1 MSEQVHKPLKE
12 HHLPASGCSL
22 LNTFKPKNVTATD
35 PAEAVMTDL
44 RKVASASIR
53 AEASLERAHQM
64 MIQRGVRM
72 LMVANDEGLIS
83 GVITSNDVM
92 GEKPLTV
99 AQKHGIKRG
108 ELKVRDIMID
118 TNHVQVLQMSDVVKA
133 EVGNVIATLKQ
144 AGRAHALVVD
154 QVNGKLSLIGIFS
167 ANQIARQMGIQIH
180 THEVARTFAEIEA
193 VLVGV

>member
-1 MSEQVHKPLKE
+1 MSNHPHKPLKE
-12 HHLPASGCSL
+12 HHIPDSGCSL
-22 LNTFKPKNVTATD
+22 LNTFKPKNVSASD

-53 AEASLERAHQM
+53 PEASIERAHQM

-72 LMVANDEGLIS
+72 LIVATDDGLIS
-83 GVITSNDVM
+83 GVITSNDIL
-92 GEKPLTV
+92 GEKPVLV
-99 AQKHGIKRG
+99 AQKQGIKRG
-108 ELKVRDIMID
+108 ELKVRDIMIHTD
-118 TNHVQVLQMSDVVKA
+118 HVQVLHMSDVSKS
-133 EVGNVIATLKQ
+133 EVGSVIATLKH

-154 QVNGKLSLIGIFS
+154 QVNGKLALVGIFS

-180 THEVARTFAEIEA
+180 THEVAKTFAEIEA